1 MKNVIVMGIGGTNI
15 STGIMNSDK
24 ELMLNSVNK
33 LPIIKT
39 SHQLNQ
45 IIFKNIKEV
54 QKKFDD
60 EIHAISISVAG
71 PLRMREKSFFFV
83 AHNVLINVVDPV
95 RKKFSLPVYLIND
108 TDAGTIAIFQ
118 KIYPRKNNLAYIL
131 MSTGIGV
138 GAIMNGQLL
147 HGNTGNAG
155 EFGGSTVCSEIFNSP
170 KTWEECCAI
179 TRSESSGI
187 MNFYK
192 EWALYNKKPINKDYK
207 EPDDLF
213 NAYKNGAPD
222 VYDFID
228 EFNKINAQ
236 GVTNVIFAYDPEI
249 VVFGGYLAQN
259 HYDIIV
265 EGVSKYIDKQRFSP
279 MPKLTKSMLNLR
291 APLYGAGYNFFN
303 RL

>member
-1 MKNVIVMGIGGTNI
+1 MKNVIVIGIGATNI

-24 ELMLNSVNK
+24 ELMLNTVNI
-33 LPIIKT
+33 LPKIKT

-60 EIHAISISVAG
+60 EIHAISISAAG
-71 PLRMREKSFFFV
+71 PLRMRGKSFFFT
-83 AHNVLINVVDPV
+83 AHNTLINIIDPIK
-95 RKKFSLPVYLIND
+95 KKFSLPVYLIND
-108 TDAGTIAIFQ
+108 TDAGTIATLQ
-118 KIYPRKNNLAYIL
+118 KIYPKKTNLVYIL

-138 GAIMNGQLL
+138 GAIVNGHLL

-155 EFGGSTVCSEIFNSP
+155 ELGGSTVYSKVLTSQ

-179 TRSESSGI
+179 TRDETTGI
-187 MNFYK
+187 MNLYR
-192 EWALYNKKPINKDYK
+192 EWSIYNKKPINPAYK
-207 EPDDLF
+207 TPDNLF
-213 NAYKNGAPD
+213 NAHKNKVSDIEG
-222 VYDFID
+222 FMD

-249 VVFGGYLAQN
+249 IVFGGYLSQN
-259 HYDIIV
+259 HYDVIV
-265 EGVSKYIDKQRFSP
+265 KGVTKYINKKRFSP
-279 MPKLTKSMLNLR
+279 MPKLAKSLLSSR

>member
-1 MKNVIVMGIGGTNI
+1 MKNVIVMGIGGTHI

-24 ELMLNSVNK
+24 ELMLNSIKK

-45 IIFKNIKEV
+45 IIFKNIREV

-71 PLRMREKSFFFV
+71 PLRMREKSFFFT
-83 AHNVLINVVDPV
+83 AHNTLINVVDPV
-95 RKKFSLPVYLIND
+95 KKKFSLPVYLIND
-108 TDAGTIAIFQ
+108 TDAGTIATFQ
-118 KIYPRKNNLAYIL
+118 KIYPRKTNLIYIL

-138 GAIMNGQLL
+138 GAIVNGQLL

-155 EFGGSTVCSEIFNSP
+155 ELGGSIVFSKIFKSP

-179 TRSESSGI
+179 TRNETTGI

-192 EWALYNKKPINKDYK
+192 EWALYNKKPINTTYI

-213 NAYKNGAPD
+213 NAHKNNASDIEG
-222 VYDFID
+222 FME

-236 GVTNVIFAYDPEI
+236 GVTNAIFAYDPEI
-249 VVFGGYLAQN
+249 IVFGGYLAQN
-259 HYDIIV
+259 HYDIIIK
-265 EGVSKYIDKQRFSP
+265 GVTKYINKQRFSP
-279 MPKLTKSMLNLR
+279 MPKLAKSLLSSR

-303 RL
+303 KL